1 MKLNIFISSTC
12 YDLSQIRSDIKDF
25 IIELGHNPILS
36 EDYSFPVDSSK
47 SSVENCIETV
57 RNYADLFILI
67 IGNRYG
73 YRIDGDKSITN
84 TEFLTALEK
93 NIPIYTFTEKRMIN
107 ILPVWKDNPNGNYEK
122 IVDTPKIFEF
132 IEDVRNKYKLW
143 NFEFERANDIKDVIK
158 AQLSILLK
166 KSLIVSNQLK
176 DVDTFFVENLS
187 SKALKVML
195 EEKDSYEIFFFLQTF
210 EDEVSKH
217 SFLKNDYTYSL
228 KFASNYN
235 KFDFDTFLEFTQKK
249 QAIML
254 DYIASLDILIKEAF
268 MEYYGDPG
276 VPSDLKGI
284 FYISY
289 KCGIFYQKI
298 LQWAIEFNSLI
309 VDEELEELRKVFTL
323 MPRSIIKEIEEFP
336 QREKLKIEEAINKS
350 KQGRGGTQIDST
362 IKLELDDEFQDKIYK
377 ILEKIGRDRGLN
389 L

>member
-47 SSVENCIETV
+47 NTVENCIETV

-73 YRIDGDKSITN
+73 YQIDGDKSITN
-84 TEFLTALEK
+84 TEFLTALGK

-132 IEDVRNKYKLW
+132 IEDVRNKYNLW

-166 KSLIVSNQLK
+166 KSLVISNQLK
-176 DVDTFFVENLS
+176 DVDTFFIENLS
-187 SKALKVML
+187 SKALKIML

-210 EDEVSKH
+210 EDEISKY
-217 SFLKNDYTYSL
+217 SFLKNDYIHSL

-235 KFDFDTFLEFTQKK
+235 KFDFDSFLDFTSSK
-249 QAIML
+249 QTAFINYL
-254 DYIASLDILIKEAF
+254 TSLDILIKEAF
-268 MEYYGDPG
+268 VEYYANPG
-276 VPSDLKGI
+276 IPSDLKGI
-284 FYISY
+284 FYISH
-289 KCGIFYQKI
+289 KCGIIYQNI
-298 LQWAIEFNSLI
+298 LQWAIEFNSLV
-309 VDEELEELRKVFTL
+309 VDDELEELRETFTL
-323 MPRSIIKEIEEFP
+323 MPRSMIRELEEFP
-336 QREKLKIEEAINKS
+336 QRERLRIQEAINKS
-350 KQGRGGTQIDST
+350 KIDGEEIQIEST
-362 IKLELDDEFQDKIYK
+362 IKLRLDDEFNDKVYQ
-377 ILEKIGRDRGLN
+377 ILGKLAKRRGLN
-389 L
+389 F